1 MMKIARTMKK
11 CIGSSKTVRKGLF
24 KKKIGKGPRK
34 GQETTAEDLQSSS
47 KKLEKNNGNTAGKER
62 RNVLSGFLRT
72 ADLGQQYEV
81 VSRVAGNF
89 SYLSTQI
96 FFSVS
101 HSAWYAL
108 SLPKSRS
115 TLVYST
121 PWDSLVC
128 GPAPQIYSGSLLRGL
143 LPELYYRL
151 KAMVF
156 GGPSI
161 LRQDSLPPGHSL
173 RTFRKICDRLY
184 RRRFSGVG
192 STAQGFSLT
201 KLDTTTSSISSTALT
216 GWSDFIV
223 LYIRSGLVLLSC
235 LFQSHQHRVPKYIFP
250 YFFSI
255 CFKEFVGRRV
265 FSISAPSA
273 SCWSDE

>member
-1 MMKIARTMKK
+1 MTSTTEQCPRVPIPDLV
-11 CIGSSKTVRKGLF
+11 GSF
-24 KKKIGKGPRK
+24 
-34 GQETTAEDLQSSS
+34 
-47 KKLEKNNGNTAGKER
+47 
-62 RNVLSGFLRT
+62 RT

-89 SYLSTQI
+89 SYLSTQT

-101 HSAWYAL
+101 HSALYAV

-143 LPELYYRL
+143 LPALYCRL

-156 GGPSI
+156 GGRSI
-161 LRQDSLPPGHSL
+161 LRHDSFPPGPSL

-184 RRRFSGVG
+184 RRTGVD

-223 LYIRSGLVLLSC
+223 WYIRSGLVLLSC
-235 LFQSHQHRVPKYIFP
+235 LFQSHQHRVPK
-250 YFFSI
+250 
-255 CFKEFVGRRV
+255 
-265 FSISAPSA
+265 
-273 SCWSDE
+273 

>member
-1 MMKIARTMKK
+1 MTNLAE
-11 CIGSSKTVRKGLF
+11 RKGAHAERQKASL
-24 KKKIGKGPRK
+24 G
-34 GQETTAEDLQSSS
+34 GQL
-47 KKLEKNNGNTAGKER
+47 LE
-62 RNVLSGFLRT
+62 
-72 ADLGQQYEV
+72 
-81 VSRVAGNF
+81 
-89 SYLSTQI
+89 
-96 FFSVS
+96 
-101 HSAWYAL
+101 
-108 SLPKSRS
+108 
-115 TLVYST
+115 
-121 PWDSLVC
+121 
-128 GPAPQIYSGSLLRGL
+128 
-143 LPELYYRL
+143 RL
-151 KAMVF
+151 KDPNLNRTDQA
-156 GGPSI
+156 
-161 LRQDSLPPGHSL
+161 

-265 FSISAPSA
+265 FSIGAPSA
-273 SCWSDE
+273 SNTE